1 MIKWKEYAKNI
12 HNNNIKNEEIG
23 NKRRKQ
29 IITKSKKMI
38 EKRYWATINTM
49 NQKKD
54 FRIIIKRLY
63 KWKKNTIKLII
74 RNKTYQRRKK

>member
-1 MIKWKEYAKNI
+1 MKPTIKTKEITMIKWKEYLKNI

-38 EKRYWATINTM
+38 IKRYWVTINTM

-63 KWKKNTIKLII
+63 KWKKI
-74 RNKTYQRRKK
+74 Q